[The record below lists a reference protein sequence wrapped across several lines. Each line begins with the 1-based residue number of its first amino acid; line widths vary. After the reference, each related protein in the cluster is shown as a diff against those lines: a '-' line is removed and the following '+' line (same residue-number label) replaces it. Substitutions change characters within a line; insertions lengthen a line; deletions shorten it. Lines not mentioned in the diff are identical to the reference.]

1 MQIANRLKDL
11 KPSQTLQI
19 TAKAKQLKKEGKDI
33 INFAAGEPD
42 FDTPQKIKDAAIK
55 AIQEGFTKYTPE
67 SGIPE
72 LRQAICDKFKR
83 DNSLEFTPDQIVVSC
98 GAKHS
103 IYNSLQV
110 LINAGDEV
118 IIISPYWLSYPHM
131 VRLAGGKP
139 VMLETFARDDFK
151 IDFNI
156 LKKLITK
163 KTKALIINSPSNPT
177 GCVYS
182 KEDLEKIARIA
193 VSKNIWII
201 SDEIYEKLI
210 YDGNKHVSLASLGP
224 EIYAKTITVNG
235 VSKTYSMTGWRIGYL
250 GAPLEIAKA
259 ISMLQSHSTSHPTSI
274 SQKAALAALSM
285 QETEIAPFV
294 EEFQTRKNCLIEKLQ
309 EIQQISFFNPK
320 GAFYCFVDISALK
333 ISPVEFAS
341 RLLEEEF
348 VAVIPAESFGSD
360 KHIRLSF
367 ATSQNDLIRGTQ
379 RIKDFIGRIK

>member
-1 MQIANRLKDL
+1 MEIAKRLKDL

-72 LRQAICDKFKR
+72 LRGAISSKFKK
-83 DNSLEFTPDQIVVSC
+83 DNSLEFTPEQIVVSC

-103 IYNSLQV
+103 IYNSLQA
-110 LINAGDEV
+110 LINPADEV
-118 IIISPYWLSYPHM
+118 IVISPYWLSYPHM
-131 VRLAGGKP
+131 VRLAGAIP
-139 VMLETFARDDFK
+139 VILETFAEDGFR
-151 IDFNI
+151 IDFDRLEKI
-156 LKKLITK
+156 ITK
-163 KTKALIINSPSNPT
+163 KTKLLIINSPSNPT

-182 KEDLEKIARIA
+182 KEELEKIAKIA
-193 VSKNIWII
+193 ISKDIWII

-210 YDGNKHVSLASLGP
+210 YDGNKHISIASLGN
-224 EIYAKTITVNG
+224 EIYKKTITVNG

-250 GAPLEIAKA
+250 GAPLELAKA

-274 SQKAALAALSM
+274 SQKATIAALNM
-285 QETEIAPFV
+285 QDVEIAPFV
-294 EEFQTRKNCLIEKLQ
+294 NEFKMRRDCLIEKLSQ
-309 EIQQISFFNPK
+309 IKQISFFKPK
-320 GAFYCFVDISALK
+320 GAFYCFVDISSLK
-333 ISPVEFAS
+333 IPPAEFAS

-367 ATSQNDLIRGTQ
+367 ATSKEDLIKGAE
-379 RIKDFIGRIK
+379 RIKNFISKLV